1 MASRPNMARARRRM
15 ARDERREHILEAAAR
30 VAQRH
35 GLRYVTHER
44 VATECYWPTSV
55 STVWRM
61 LGDTERLMR
70 ATRARLDMVCEGGS
84 LTEA

>member
-15 ARDERREHILEAAAR
+15 VADERREHILDAAVR

-35 GLRYVTHER
+35 GLRYVTHGR
-44 VATECYWPTSV
+44 VADECYWPTSI

-61 LGDTERLMR
+61 LGDTEHLMR